1 MNFEFLDDVT
11 TGALKLVFISFSAP
25 HSASEQILRL
35 RIKPVMI
42 KKGLHFQVEGFSKT
56 QSFTT
61 NITASELKS
70 FVTEKAK
77 NYGQAVVRLTDS
89 EQHLT
94 LFPDGKVKVK
104 TKQIAATIDL
114 EHNRQ
119 KAHRLPENEPLDF
132 LIALGIQN
140 KEGRILREKYDKY
153 KQINQYLLLL
163 EPVFA
168 TFDRARPLTIVDFA
182 CGKAYLTFALYHY
195 LTEKRG
201 FTVALHGVDL
211 KKAVLDECQALAA
224 RLGYSGMQ
232 FHPVPIELFSIDSA
246 PDLVVALHACNTA
259 TDVAIDKALAMKAK
273 AIAIAPCCQQELL
286 HTLAK
291 SDFGPF
297 AKHGILKERYA
308 ALLTDALRAK
318 RLEASGYKTDVVE
331 FVDPQHSPKNLLIRA
346 LFEQKSKNSL
356 KE

>member
-1 MNFEFLDDVT
+1 MNFEFLQDHT
-11 TGALKLVFISFSAP
+11 KLVFISFSAP
-25 HSASEQILRL
+25 HSSSQNILRL

-42 KKGLHFQVEGFSKT
+42 KKGLHFQVEEFSKT
-56 QSFTT
+56 QSFTQ
-61 NITASELKS
+61 NITASELEH
-70 FVTEKAK
+70 FVKEKAK
-77 NYGQAVVRLTDS
+77 GYGQIVARLCDS

-94 LFPDGKVKVK
+94 LFPDGKVKTK
-104 TKQIAATIDL
+104 TKQIEAIIDL
-114 EHNRQ
+114 EHNRR

-140 KEGRILREKYDKY
+140 KEGRVFREKYDKY

-163 EPVFA
+163 EPIFA
-168 TFDRARPLTIVDFA
+168 SFDTAKPLTIVDFA

-195 LTEKRG
+195 LTAKRG
-201 FTVALHGVDL
+201 FIVNLHGVDL
-211 KKAVLDECQALAA
+211 KKAVLDECQALAKK
-224 RLGYSGMQ
+224 LGYNGMQ
-232 FHPVPIELFSIDSA
+232 FHALSIEAFSLNCS

-259 TDVAIDKALAMKAK
+259 TDVAIDKALAMKAT

-286 HTLAK
+286 HTLPK

-308 ALLTDALRAK
+308 ALLTDALRAE
-318 RLEASGYKTDVVE
+318 RLEESGYKTDVVE

-346 LFEQKSKNSL
+346 LFEQKSKNSP